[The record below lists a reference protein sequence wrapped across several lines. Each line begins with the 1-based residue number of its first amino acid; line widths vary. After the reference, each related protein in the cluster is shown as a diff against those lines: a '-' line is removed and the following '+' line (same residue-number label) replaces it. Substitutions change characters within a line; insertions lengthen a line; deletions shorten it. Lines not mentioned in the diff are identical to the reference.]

1 MWRRVLNG
9 EGHERMMNLRPPYS
23 QTMKIMVDITQ
34 QKDIYLNFSPL
45 TICSV
50 MLPQLRRNGERLR
63 ILHLKE
69 LKLRVL
75 GLF

>member
-1 MWRRVLNG
+1 
-9 EGHERMMNLRPPYS
+9 MMNLRLPFA
-23 QTMKIMVDITQ
+23 QTVKIMVDITQ
-34 QKDIYLNFSPL
+34 QKDLYLNFTAL
-45 TICSV
+45 AICSV

-69 LKLRVL
+69 LKLLVV